1 MLDSIQRNYYKIFTG
16 TNQEQGYDKIH
27 LGYESTNSELILKKD
42 ETTYFHVPYFAESQ
56 LVSDSTLIE
65 NGAVAGPIP
74 AMSDRILKKQAN
86 YGNSSPWGTTS
97 DEIDG
102 TWFCTWLYGV
112 SGNHPI
118 WVDRYYNP
126 QYFTHSQL
134 LTSVPNILNKKEY
147 QNSVLYYDVSS
158 NLILEPGVLYQY
170 FHIGEKTAKN
180 IIDSFAGNEQKNL
193 RLNIEN
199 WSNSTTDQSIY
210 NNTIVFEKF
219 DNNWIKNIQTSNYQD
234 RNVLSFDNTNFID
247 CKVIYNDS
255 YNVKNEF
262 TLNFWINHKNWSEAT
277 STQLVGNL
285 KRGGYG
291 IFYDNLNTNPYFV
304 IPESN
309 YGHLFYVNQE
319 GNVYTDKNTQLILGI
334 PANPSLVSIN
344 SNSEIISVDST
355 ENVII
360 KYNQVGDVL
369 TISKNIS
376 GADFKMSG
384 TPKLF
389 LLNGENDSIV
399 ITTSAT
405 YIFDKDL
412 ILKSTNT
419 TQTYEEQ
426 SQISFDFN
434 GNLIKELSCLD
445 LKIDSNN
452 QKWTIKNDKNLYC
465 NNVGLTALP
474 TNNLNQTG
482 NNTNLAIDPENNV
495 WVLTNTNTIYKID
508 YQTQT
513 LLDTFN
519 VGIRNQTP
527 ENKTISF
534 IKQYNRKKN
543 AFTWYAVIVHNFDKT
558 MYFVTLDGK
567 IVKSVFLPVKL
578 NINNPIVADQDQEN
592 LNFTCHTDFT
602 GYDTRRIFNKIKYDN
617 KSQIHF
623 KIAAKYP
630 NLNLPP
636 SIFTLSTSTNEF
648 VNDNWYLIT
657 CSIKNNIL
665 KIYINGKLKNT
676 LQIPQNTDLNYEFKN
691 SLFVGSETGKIYNLN
706 KEIESNNVIWNGYID
721 SIKIYDYELNSELI
735 PYFIKEKINGN
746 DIIWN
751 IETSS
756 LQYIELIERFFKH
769 KMPGSKSIFFNVR
782 LAGTQIQNTELKK
795 KIENEIKKTIQK
807 IKPAYTE
814 FLKIEWIN

>member
-56 LVSDSTLIE
+56 LISNSTLIE
-65 NGAVAGPIP
+65 NGAIAGPIP
-74 AMSDRILKKQAN
+74 ALSDRISKKQAN
-86 YGNSSPWGTTS
+86 YSNSSPWGATS
-97 DEIDG
+97 DETDG
-102 TWFCTWLYGV
+102 TWFCTWLYSI
-112 SGNHPI
+112 SGSHPI

-126 QYFTHSQL
+126 QHFTYSQL
-134 LTSVPNILNKKEY
+134 LTATPNILNKTEY

-158 NLILEPGVLYQY
+158 SLTLEPGGLYQY
-170 FHIGEKTAKN
+170 FHIGEETAKN
-180 IIDSFAGNEQKNL
+180 LVSSFAGNEQKNL

-199 WSNSTTDQSIY
+199 WSALTVDESIY
-210 NNTIVFEKF
+210 KNSIVFEKF
-219 DNNWIKNIQTSNYQD
+219 NNNWIKNIQIPNYQD
-234 RNVLSFDNTNFID
+234 RNVLSFDNTDFID
-247 CKVIYNDS
+247 CKVIYDNS

-262 TLNFWINHKNWSEAT
+262 TLNFWINHKNWNEAT
-277 STQLVGNL
+277 SVQLMGNL
-285 KRGGYG
+285 EKGGYG
-291 IFYDNLNTNPYFV
+291 IFYNNLNHNPYFV
-304 IPESN
+304 IPENN

-319 GNVYTDKNTQLILGI
+319 GNVYNDKNTQLILDI

-344 SNSEIISVDST
+344 SNSEIVSVDST

-360 KYNQVGDVL
+360 KYNQIGDVL

-376 GADFKMSG
+376 GADVKMSG
-384 TPKLF
+384 IPKLF

-412 ILKSTNT
+412 ILKSINT
-419 TQTYEEQ
+419 SETYEEE

-452 QKWTIKNDKNLYC
+452 QKWVIKNDKNLYC
-465 NNVGLTALP
+465 NNVGLTSLP
-474 TNNLNQTG
+474 TNNLNEIG
-482 NNTNLAIDPENNV
+482 SNTNLAIDPENNI
-495 WVLTNTNTIYKID
+495 WVLTNTNVIYKID
-508 YQTQT
+508 YISQT

-519 VGIRNQTP
+519 VGIRDQTA

-534 IKQYNRKKN
+534 IKQYSRKKN

-558 MYFVTLDGK
+558 MYFVTLGGK
-567 IVKSVFLPVKL
+567 IVKNVFLPEKL
-578 NINNPIVADQDQEN
+578 NINNPVIADQDQEK
-592 LNFTCHTDFT
+592 LNFTCRSDFT
-602 GYDTRRIFNKIKYDN
+602 GYDTRRIFNKVKYDD
-617 KSQIHF
+617 KPQIHF
-623 KIAAKYP
+623 KIATKYP

-636 SIFTLSTSTNEF
+636 SIFTLSAPTDKF

-657 CSIKNNIL
+657 CSIKNNVL
-665 KIYINGKLKNT
+665 KIYINGELKNT
-676 LQIPQNTDLNYEFKN
+676 LQMPQNVDLNYEFKN
-691 SLFVGSETGKIYNLN
+691 SLFIGGETGKIYNLN

-721 SIKIYDYELNSELI
+721 GIKIYDYELNSNLI
-735 PYFIKEKINGN
+735 PYFIKEKIKGI

-751 IETSS
+751 IKTSS

-769 KMPGSKSIFFNVR
+769 KMPGSKSIFFNIR

-795 KIENEIKKTIQK
+795 KVENEIKKTIQK